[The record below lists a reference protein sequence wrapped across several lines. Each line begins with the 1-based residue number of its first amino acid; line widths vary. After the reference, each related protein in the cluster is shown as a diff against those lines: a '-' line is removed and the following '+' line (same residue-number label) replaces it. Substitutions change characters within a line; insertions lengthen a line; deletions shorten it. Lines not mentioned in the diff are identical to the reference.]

1 MKKIFTLLFALV
13 TLGASAQVRISQV
26 YGGGGNTGAT
36 YTNDFVELFNAGT
49 STVDISGW
57 SVQYT
62 SAAGTGTWSVG
73 TIPPLSSIPAGG
85 YFLVGFQGGT
95 SGGVALPTT
104 NSTAAFN
111 MSATSGKVALANN
124 NTALSGA
131 NGCTAASVVDAFG
144 FGSGSCFE
152 SAVFSTTGITNTSS
166 MHRKLSGCTDANN
179 NSTDF
184 EILPVAPRNSATT
197 ANPCGAAVAAL
208 SALPANIT
216 GVTTV
221 FGTASA
227 EQTIT
232 LSGSNLTGFPSNIT
246 VTASAN
252 LEISLTSGG
261 TFTSDVSVPYTSAS
275 LSATSIYARI
285 TATAAL
291 GAVSGTI
298 TSAGGGAAIS
308 PVVNFS
314 GSVNTPEP
322 TVQASNVIISN
333 VGATSFDVSFTN
345 GNGSDRLVTLK
356 TQAAPKAAP
365 IDGITYTVG
374 SITGSSNSVVHIGSG
389 PFTVT
394 GLVPGTGY
402 TVQAYEFNGSGSSS
416 NYLAADGTVNPTNA
430 TTTGAV
436 PTLTQANFTSISTP
450 QYGAS
455 GTATRIPVL
464 YYATVSGLAPN
475 TTYRYF
481 TQAAATTDFT
491 TTATGAGNSILFD
504 YTANPV
510 TYTYTTGG
518 SISTANNYG
527 KFTTNAS
534 GSFTGAFG
542 HVNTS
547 NARFNAGLSIF
558 PSIAIGEE
566 NALGIQ
572 YRFALNQSI
581 TNLSFGTTSALI
593 EGTFIKGTSEA
604 TAGNI
609 VGLWATIDGNA
620 VAARPLSMTI
630 VENPTF
636 LGAAW
641 PTSFVTGY
649 DLTTG
654 SWNTI
659 IPNANANGVRLIQ
672 QFDLRTANPLGCN
685 SDADGIWPT
694 GTANTVNPIG
704 GTTAIQIESVDA
716 SLDGG
721 GASCFGLL
729 PVQLSSFAVQKTGNN
744 ASIFWTTE
752 QEINSKEFVIER
764 ATNGG
769 TFTAIATVRAAGNSA
784 AKLSYS
790 FTDIAPTKG
799 VQLYRLRLV
808 DFDGKFSN
816 SATKSVLFGNTDVVL
831 VTPNPATT
839 FVNIYM
845 GKNNNSL
852 SQIIVTSANGKMIE
866 KINTADQTY
875 QIQTSN
881 YAKGLY
887 FIRVISEGNSS
898 TQKVIIQ

>member
-62 SAAGTGTWSVG
+62 SATGTGTWQVA
-73 TIPPLSSIPAGG
+73 TIPALSSIPAGG
-85 YFLVGFQGGT
+85 YFLVGLGGST
-95 SGGVALPTT
+95 VGVALPTPNYSLT
-104 NSTAAFN
+104 TLNI
-111 MSATSGKVALANN
+111 SASSGKVALANN
-124 NTALSGA
+124 NTALTGG

-144 FGSGSCFE
+144 YGSGSCFE
-152 SAVFSTTGITNTSS
+152 SVVFSTTGIANTTS

-184 EILPVAPRNSATT
+184 EILTVAPRNSSTT

-208 SALPANIT
+208 SVLPANIT

-221 FGTASA
+221 FGIASA

-275 LSATSIYARI
+275 LTATSIYARI
-285 TATAAL
+285 KATAAL

-298 TSAGGGAAIS
+298 TSSGGGAATS

-356 TQAAPKAAP
+356 TQAALKVAP
-365 IDGITYTVG
+365 IDGTTYSIG
-374 SITGSSNSVVHIGSG
+374 SITGSNNSVVHIGSG

-402 TVQAYEFNGSGSSS
+402 TIQAYEFNGSGSSS

-481 TQAAATTDFT
+481 TQASATTDLT
-491 TTATGAGNSILFD
+491 TTTTGAGNSILFD

-542 HVNTS
+542 HVNTG
-547 NARFNAGLSIF
+547 NARFSAGLSTF

-581 TNLSFGTTSALI
+581 TNLSFGTTSAI
-593 EGTFIKGTSEA
+593 TEGTFIKGTSEA
-604 TAGNI
+604 TAGNV

-636 LGAAW
+636 LGSAW

-816 SATKSVLFGNTDVVL
+816 SATKSVLFGNADVVL
-831 VTPNPATT
+831 VTPNPAST

-875 QIQTSN
+875 QLQTSN

>member
-1 MKKIFTLLFALV
+1 MKKIFTLLFALI
-13 TLGASAQVRISQV
+13 TLGASAQIRISQV
-26 YGGGGNTGAT
+26 YGGGGNSGAT

-49 STVDISGW
+49 TTVQISGW
-57 SVQYT
+57 SVQYA
-62 SAAGTGTWSVG
+62 SATGTTWSVAS
-73 TIPPLSSIPAGG
+73 IPSGSIPAGG
-85 YFLVGFQGGT
+85 YFLVGLGGGAT
-95 SGGVALPTT
+95 GVALPTPDYSFT
-104 NSTAAFN
+104 GFNVAA
-111 MSATSGKVALANN
+111 ASGKVALANN
-124 NTALSGA
+124 STALTGT

-152 SAVFSTTGITNTSS
+152 SVVFTPTGILSTSS
-166 MHRKLSGCTDANN
+166 MHRKSSGCTDANN

-184 EILPVAPRNSATT
+184 EILTVAPRNSATA

-232 LSGSNLTGFPSNIT
+232 LSGSNLTGFPANIT

-261 TFTSDVSVPYTSAS
+261 TFSSVVSVPYTSAT
-275 LSATSIYARI
+275 LAATPIYARI

-291 GAVSGTI
+291 GAISGTI
-298 TSAGGGAAIS
+298 TSAGGGAATS

-345 GNGSDRLVTLK
+345 GNGSNRLVTLK
-356 TQAAPKAAP
+356 TQAALKVAP
-365 IDGITYTVG
+365 IDGTTYSIG
-374 SITGSSNSVVHIGSG
+374 SITGSNNSVVHIGSG

-394 GLVPGTGY
+394 GLVPGTIY
-402 TVQAYEFNGSGSSS
+402 TIQAYEFNGSGSSS

-430 TTTGAV
+430 TTAG
-436 PTLTQANFTSISTP
+436 TLPFLIQANFTSISTP

-455 GTATRIPVL
+455 GTGTRIPVL

-481 TQAAATTDFT
+481 TQAAAITDLT
-491 TTATGAGNSILFD
+491 TTANGAGNSILFD

-510 TYTYTTGG
+510 TYTYTTSG
-518 SISTANNYG
+518 SISTANTYG

-542 HVNTS
+542 HVNTNNS
-547 NARFNAGLSIF
+547 RFNAGLSIF

-581 TNLSFGTTSALI
+581 TNLSFGSTSAI
-593 EGTFIKGTSEA
+593 TEGTFIKGTSEA
-604 TAGNI
+604 TAGNV
-609 VGLWATIDGNA
+609 VGLWATVDGNA
-620 VAARPLSMTI
+620 VATRPLSMTI

-694 GTANTVNPIG
+694 GAANTVNPTG

-769 TFTAIATVRAAGNSA
+769 TFTSIASVRAAGNSA
-784 AKLSYS
+784 GKLSYS
-790 FTDIAPTKG
+790 FTDIAPIKG
-799 VQLYRLRLV
+799 VQLYRLRLI

-816 SATKSVLFGNTDVVL
+816 SATKSVLFGNADVVL

-852 SQIIVTSANGKMIE
+852 SQIIVTSANGKTIE

-875 QIQTSN
+875 QLQTSN